1 MTKKLLAILFAAI
14 FTLGLCGM
22 TFGAQLPMPTAE
34 AGVLIDLTGSSAQN
48 TLMVGLGFGDLD
60 LGFGFANTTVTFMPT
75 IHKGLFFG
83 GLRLKTSI
91 PTSSAHHMSLALPV
105 GLYYEGPVGFV
116 QIGYSYPLVNYLQAG
131 LFVQFGLRVDV
142 WQLVAEQGP

>member
-22 TFGAQLPMPTAE
+22 TFGAAIPPPTAE
-34 AGVLIDLTGSSAQN
+34 AGVLIDLTGSSAQY
-48 TLMVGLGFGDLD
+48 TMMVGLGVGDLD
-60 LGFGFANTTVTFMPT
+60 LGFGFANTTVSFMPT

-83 GLRLKTSI
+83 GLLMKASL
-91 PTSSAHHMSLALPV
+91 PTSSAHHMSLALPI
-105 GLYYEGPVGFV
+105 GIYYDGPFGFV
-116 QIGYSYPLVNYLQAG
+116 QIGYSYPIVNYLEPG

-142 WQLVAEQGP
+142 WELVTEQSP